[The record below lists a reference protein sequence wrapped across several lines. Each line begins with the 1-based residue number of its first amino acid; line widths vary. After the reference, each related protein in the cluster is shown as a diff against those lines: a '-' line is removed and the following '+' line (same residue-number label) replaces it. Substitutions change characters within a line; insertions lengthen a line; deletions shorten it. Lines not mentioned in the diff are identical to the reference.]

1 MSWWKNEYVSILI
14 SAYEKISVREQK
26 IILLTVLSL
35 LSLIVYVLAIEPLV
49 FEYKALV
56 IKSDSL
62 IDESKSIKRQLKLT
76 LEKKY
81 QDPNVQL
88 QKQIDKLEN
97 KSSSLDEKIG
107 RLTKA
112 LVAPKQMVRLLENVL
127 KSDRKMKLISFV
139 NLPKEDVELVSEALS
154 LDKSTGVEAQLN
166 YDSDE
171 GLIYKHAFEIEMKS
185 TYESMVSY
193 LQRIDKLPWKIFWQD
208 LRYEAGEYPY
218 GFLKIKIYTLS
229 TSKEVLGV

>member
-14 SAYEKISVREQK
+14 SAYEKISVREKK

-49 FEYKALV
+49 IEYKALV

-88 QKQIDKLEN
+88 RKQIDNLEN

-127 KSDRKMKLISFV
+127 KSDRKMK
-139 NLPKEDVELVSEALS
+139 
-154 LDKSTGVEAQLN
+154 
-166 YDSDE
+166 
-171 GLIYKHAFEIEMKS
+171 H
-185 TYESMVSY
+185 
-193 LQRIDKLPWKIFWQD
+193 
-208 LRYEAGEYPY
+208 
-218 GFLKIKIYTLS
+218 
-229 TSKEVLGV
+229 